1 MDYILRGD
9 TVKKFLVLLIL
20 LPILSGCAL
29 KQSQTTLQNEDAS
42 EKALLLYEEFLNG
55 SINAKNDDNSININ
69 DIFRFDDEEQS
80 KYNQY
85 ALFDMNG
92 DGLPELHVRSVDS
105 YDIFI
110 YNNGNIILWHSD
122 VSYSYPLNNGAILYI
137 RNGGAPSHINYA
149 YTLFDFYG
157 NQIFKIYFSVY
168 DSTNENNYDENA
180 LFIFDEVKLSKENWD
195 SLTERYLSIKSD
207 LIKWVVYK
215 KTNNIKF

>member
-9 TVKKFLVLLIL
+9 TVKKILVLLIL
-20 LPILSGCAL
+20 LTILSGWAF
-29 KQSQTTLQNEDAS
+29 KQSQTTPQNEDAS

-55 SINAKNDDNSININ
+55 SINAKKDGNSININ
-69 DIFRFDDEEQS
+69 DIFRLDDEEQS

-92 DGLPELHVRSVDS
+92 DGLPELHVRSVGS
-105 YDIFI
+105 YNIFT

-122 VSYSYPLNNGAILYI
+122 VSYSYPLNNGAILYT
-137 RNGGAPSHINYA
+137 RNGGAPSHIDYA

-168 DSTNENNYDENA
+168 DATNENNYDENA
-180 LFIFDEVKLSKENWD
+180 LFIFDEIELSKENWE
-195 SLTERYLSIKSD
+195 SLTERYLSEKSD
-207 LIKWVVYK
+207 LIKWTAYEK
-215 KTNNIKF
+215 SK